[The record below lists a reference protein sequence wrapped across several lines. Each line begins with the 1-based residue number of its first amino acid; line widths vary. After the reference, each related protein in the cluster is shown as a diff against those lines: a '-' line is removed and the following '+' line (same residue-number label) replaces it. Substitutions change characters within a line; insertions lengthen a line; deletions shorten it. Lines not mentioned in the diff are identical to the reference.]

1 MSTKEIEDFLM
12 KENPQGYSPE
22 GLIHF
27 LTMCPIIFE
36 KFMDP
41 KKPESSFVEAIY
53 KGDWVKARAV
63 GDLFNKEAI
72 DANLYQ
78 NFVKFVKTS
87 SEYITKMRDD
97 KLNILFHE

>member
-1 MSTKEIEDFLM
+1 MSSKEIEAFLM
-12 KENPQGYSPE
+12 KENPHGYSPE
-22 GLIHF
+22 GLHHF
-27 LTMCPIIFE
+27 MTMCHIIFE

-41 KKPESSFVEAIY
+41 KKPECSFVEAIY
-53 KGDWVKARAV
+53 KGDWVKARAI